1 MPAEFNA
8 FAEGSLSEYLADR
21 RQLVSETIKNES
33 DEYVV
38 NVSPAEYRQHLAER
52 FVIAPPVLLVQ
63 DLSMDKHERM
73 IPAERFPFNFN
84 VYEGKSYP
92 RPVYII
98 HIPVSG
104 ESQLIRYQP
113 STRLMWSYPVL
124 LLDNEL
130 TFEVL
135 TFTEDAARIRSEI
148 DSITNNLTT
157 QSGHLT
163 AEVNDFNVGLP
174 TEVNKTFE
182 YRKSQILK
190 ERSIVESIGIPLR
203 KASDAPQTFSV
214 PSPAVPKKI
223 APKPPLTS
231 HSGEPEP
238 TLAKDD
244 YAEILSVVHD
254 LGVSLERHPS
264 TYEGK
269 GEEDLR
275 DYLLLLLQPRFE
287 GSATGETFNKSGK
300 TDILLRYKNQ
310 NVFIAECKFWSGIK
324 GLFKAI
330 TQLLGYLTWRDSKA
344 ALVLFVRNQQFSQV
358 LSRIEEEI
366 GTHPQFARQTHRPG
380 ESWIEYRFFLPEDE
394 TREVTLTVLAFHLP

>member
-1 MPAEFNA
+1 MCAEFNV
-8 FAEGSLSEYLADR
+8 FAEGSLSAYLADR
-21 RQLVSETIKNES
+21 RQLVSETIRNES

-38 NVSPAEYRQHLAER
+38 NVSPGEYRDHLVEG
-52 FVIAPPVLLVQ
+52 FLIEPPVLLVQ
-63 DLSMDKHERM
+63 DLSMDQQERM
-73 IPAERFPFNFN
+73 VPAERFPSSFN
-84 VYEGKSYP
+84 VYEGRSYP

-98 HIPVSG
+98 HIPISG
-104 ESQLIRYQP
+104 QSEMVRYQP
-113 STRLMWSYPVL
+113 STRLMWSYPVSL
-124 LLDNEL
+124 RDSEL

-135 TFTEDAARIRSEI
+135 TFTEDASRIRSEI

-157 QSGHLT
+157 QTGHL
-163 AEVNDFNVGLP
+163 AVDLNDFNMRLP
-174 TEVNKTFE
+174 TEVNNIFKQ
-182 YRKSQILK
+182 RKAQILK

-203 KASDAPQTFSV
+203 KSADTPHTFSV

-223 APKPPLTS
+223 SPKPTLSRRSQKT
-231 HSGEPEP
+231 EP
-238 TLAKDD
+238 TLASDD

-269 GEEDLR
+269 VEEDLR

-300 TDILLRYKNQ
+300 TDILLRYQNQ

-324 GLFKAI
+324 SLFKAI
-330 TQLLGYLTWRDSKA
+330 SQLLGYLTWRDSKA
-344 ALVLFVRNQQFSQV
+344 ALVLFVKNQQFSQV
-358 LSRIEEEI
+358 LRTIEEQI
-366 GTHPQFARQTHRPG
+366 GTHPQFARQTHRPA